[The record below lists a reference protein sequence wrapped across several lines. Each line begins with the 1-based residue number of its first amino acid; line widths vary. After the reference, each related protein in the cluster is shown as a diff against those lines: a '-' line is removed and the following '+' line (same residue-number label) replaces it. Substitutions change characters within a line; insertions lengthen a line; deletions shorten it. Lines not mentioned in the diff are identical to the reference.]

1 MNTTSL
7 SFLLIRLRDD
17 DGREWELGLLPSVRN
32 DVRGGSW
39 TDDSRFVES
48 VAAPLGWRRWSVR
61 RRRTLQKGVL
71 GRTKRELCDEGCGAS
86 EMASLGSRRGRGTW
100 SPLSFLEKTSR
111 LYFAGKLFLPIILS
125 MLLFLSIVFDVD
137 VVVDPVDAAVD
148 VAIFDVVVFD
158 VVVDHASAAE
168 VAVKTGMRT

>member
-1 MNTTSL
+1 MMNTTSL

-39 TDDSRFVES
+39 TDDPRFVES

-111 LYFAGKLFLPIILS
+111 LYFAGKLF
-125 MLLFLSIVFDVD
+125 
-137 VVVDPVDAAVD
+137 
-148 VAIFDVVVFD
+148 
-158 VVVDHASAAE
+158 
-168 VAVKTGMRT
+168 